1 MFDGF
6 AKFGHLRQQWQSQ
19 DILKIELSIKIYIK
33 IVRGLLEAIS
43 IVVYRKTNWKI
54 MHQLVCQMSEIMCL
68 ATDPWEA
75 IICSSL
81 N

>member
-43 IVVYRKTNWKI
+43 IVVY
-54 MHQLVCQMSEIMCL
+54 Q
-68 ATDPWEA
+68 
-75 IICSSL
+75 
-81 N
+81 